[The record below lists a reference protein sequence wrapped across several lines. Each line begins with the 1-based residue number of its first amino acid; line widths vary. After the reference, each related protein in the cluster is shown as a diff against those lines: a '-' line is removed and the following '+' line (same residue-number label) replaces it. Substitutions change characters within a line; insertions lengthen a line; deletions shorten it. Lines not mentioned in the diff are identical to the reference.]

1 MDNGVIGETGLSVTR
16 LVELVN
22 RLGSGLAPIRHQKRV
37 AKTAKG
43 QRRMYK
49 IASWL
54 NVVSFDKNLY

>member
-22 RLGSGLAPIRHQKRV
+22 RLGSGLAPIRHQKMM

-43 QRRMYK
+43 QRRRYK
-49 IASWL
+49 IASWQ
-54 NVVSFDKNLY
+54 NVVSFDKNHY